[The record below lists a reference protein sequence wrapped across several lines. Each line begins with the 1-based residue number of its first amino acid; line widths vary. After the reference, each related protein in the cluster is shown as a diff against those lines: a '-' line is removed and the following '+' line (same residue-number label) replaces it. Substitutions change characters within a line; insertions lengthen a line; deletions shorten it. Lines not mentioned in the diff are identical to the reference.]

1 MDSLNSRR
9 LREPLLVGALKISVV
24 VIAVILLFSEIPQ
37 GLSLP
42 TLGLS
47 INTQTD
53 VFTGEG
59 TLTANPSQKLGFVAG
74 LRHYIFFFNNTHYLY
89 TSTLTGLTFATA
101 KNIRI
106 ADSLSAQ
113 SQSVVYDSVNGF
125 IHWVGLKSSV
135 VAGQATVVYRRG
147 TINSIDSSVINWGSE
162 VNVDTNVF
170 EDLPNIAVDTDGR
183 PFISYGAY
191 IFTPNP
197 NGGDTKI
204 YAIRAS
210 AIDGS
215 TWNTKTE
222 LASIIGSESYASVIV
237 PLNNRRMYF
246 IYCLSGAKVKGQLWT
261 GTQFQTEDVISASNL
276 PESSEPSCSAVRDN
290 SNNIHLT
297 FTKYNKQ
304 AGTFDVVYM
313 KRTANWGSET
323 ILATNQFVGG
333 SNPTYPVISID
344 LATGITYFTWFNSN
358 SIVMARKFVNNT
370 VVIGTMLTVTRALG
384 HGAQTIGIFPTTN
397 TLGIVKVIGLYWLEA
412 DQHLVMGTMKI
423 VS

>member
-1 MDSLNSRR
+1 MPQS
-9 LREPLLVGALKISVV
+9 
-24 VIAVILLFSEIPQ
+24 FSQ
-37 GLSLP
+37 A
-42 TLGLS
+42 TLGLT

-53 VFTGEG
+53 AFSGEG
-59 TLTANPSQKLGFVAG
+59 TLTASPSQKLGFVAG
-74 LRHYIFFFNNTHYLY
+74 LRYYIFLLNNTHYVY
-89 TSTLTGLTFATA
+89 TSTLDGIIFVTV

-106 ADSLSAQ
+106 ADSFSAQ

-125 IHWVGLKSSV
+125 VHWVGIKDSGI
-135 VAGQATVVYRRG
+135 AGQSTIIYRRG
-147 TINSIDSSVINWGSE
+147 TINLLDTSTIDWGTEIS
-162 VNVDTNVF
+162 VDTNVF
-170 EDLPNIAVDTDGR
+170 QDLPNIAVDTDGR

-191 IFTPNP
+191 IRTPNP
-197 NGGDTKI
+197 DGGDTRV

-215 TWNTKTE
+215 AWNSKTE

-246 IYCLSGAKVKGQLWT
+246 IYCLSGAKIMGQLWT
-261 GTQFQTEDVISASNL
+261 GTQFQAENVISASNL

-290 SNNIHLT
+290 NNDIHLT

-304 AGTFDVVYM
+304 QGTFDVIYI
-313 KRTANWGSET
+313 KRTANWGSE
-323 ILATNQFVGG
+323 IVMATNQFVGG

-344 LATGITYFTWFNSN
+344 TATGITYFAWFNAN

-370 VVIGTMLTVTRALG
+370 IVSGTMLTITRTLG
-384 HGAQTIGIFPTTN
+384 HGAQTLGILPTTN
-397 TLGIVKVIGLYWLEA
+397 TLGVAKVVGLYWLEA
-412 DQHLVMGTMKI
+412 DQHLVVGTMKI